1 MNDTISAGTQ
11 KSSQSQQEL
20 PSGVGLL
27 FHEMN
32 NLIILA
38 VLFIVTFGVGV
49 FMSPS
54 IL

>member
-27 FHEMN
+27 FQDMN
-32 NLIILA
+32 NLILLV
-38 VLFIVTFGVGV
+38 VLFIVTFGAGI
-49 FMSPS
+49 FLSPS

>member
-32 NLIILA
+32 NLIILIL
-38 VLFIVTFGVGV
+38 LFIATFAAGV